1 LTLFEKSIQENQ
13 KIVNPI
19 IMKIKLF
26 LPLFLFLTLTG
37 TAQTRVYVIPT
48 LHGLHKINNNY
59 SYDSLRSI
67 INRINPDII
76 AVEIRKS
83 DISADTSYL
92 KKNYP
97 YEMWMMQHWFPSILI
112 EGFDWLGDDIE
123 GNPIPQNYWK
133 EISAIKKCEKALS
146 NDRIYNSSI
155 SKCDSFAI
163 ERLEILKTFSLKE
176 ILESDD
182 AMLCNKYYDCYSE
195 LLSGTDYAL
204 IPQFN
209 NKRNEKILFNINEHV
224 KKYNGKIIVIIT
236 GDDHYVYLKDR
247 LYHQKLYL

>member
-1 LTLFEKSIQENQ
+1 MELLKT
-13 KIVNPI
+13 VN
-19 IMKIKLF
+19 MKIKLI
-26 LPLFLFLTLTG
+26 LSLFILITITG
-37 TAQTRVYVIPT
+37 FAQTKVYLIPT
-48 LHGLHKINNNY
+48 LHSLHKINNNY
-59 SYDSLRSI
+59 SYDSLKSI

-76 AVEIRKS
+76 AVEIRES

-97 YEMWMMQHWFPSILI
+97 YEMWMMPRWFSSTKI

-146 NDRIYNSSI
+146 IDSIYTASI
-155 SKCDSFAI
+155 SKCDSFANA
-163 ERLEILKTFSLKE
+163 RLEILKTFSLKE

-182 AMLCNKYYDCYSE
+182 ATLCNKYYDCYSE
-195 LLSGTDYAL
+195 LLSGTDYEL
-204 IPQFN
+204 IPQLN
-209 NKRNEKILFNINEHV
+209 KKRNEKILFNINELV

-236 GDDHYVYLKDR
+236 GDDHYVYLKDKVKHISI
-247 LYHQKLYL
+247 YY